1 MNYLNFY
8 SLLRDENFDKWK
20 TLPTKKLFS
29 KNNIIY
35 NFLFIVDD
43 KILTKKNNPFFFNS
57 NRLSKN
63 LNRTSLS
70 FISSL
75 RNNIYILCYSN
86 IGDLKKIDFLKNCD
100 FLSIREALFNLQG
113 NIASIVSAGY
123 SLYKWQCNNKFCGN
137 CGSKNKFDENGFTL
151 ICTNKNC
158 KKKVFPVVYPT
169 VIVNII
175 NEDKIL
181 LARNITWKKN
191 LYSCLAG
198 FCEQNE
204 SAEETVQREVYEE
217 VGLKIEKIKYK
228 YSQYWPY
235 TSNLMLGYEARVISK
250 KNKIK
255 INKKE
260 IEKARWFSSKEII
273 SLSKQKKIILPTK
286 EAIAYSLITD
296 WVKKN

>member
-1 MNYLNFY
+1 MNNLNFY
-8 SLLRDENFDKWK
+8 SLVRDRNFEKLR

-29 KNNIIY
+29 YKNPIY
-35 NFLFIVDD
+35 NFLFIVDG
-43 KILTKKNNPFFFNS
+43 KILTIKKNPFFLYS
-57 NRLSKN
+57 KKLSKN
-63 LNRTSLS
+63 FNKFSLS
-70 FISSL
+70 FISNI
-75 RNNIYILCYSN
+75 RNTIYILCYSN
-86 IGDLKKIDFLKNCD
+86 NEEVKKLDFVKNCD
-100 FLSIREALFNLQG
+100 FSNIREALFNLER

-123 SLYKWQCNNKFCGN
+123 SLYRWQYNNKFCGN
-137 CGSKNKFDENGFTL
+137 CGSKNKFDNNGYTL
-151 ICTNKNC
+151 ICSNKNC
-158 KKKVFPVVYPT
+158 KKKIFPTVYPT

-175 NEDKIL
+175 NKNKIL

-217 VGLKIEKIKYK
+217 VGLNIEKIKYK

-250 KNKIK
+250 KSKIK

-296 WVKKN
+296 WIKKN